1 MLRRID
7 EELAATARA
16 QGCACGGVLHAASYP
31 RKPRGGPQDLG
42 AEHERRPSFC
52 CARRGCRHRVTPPS
66 VRFLGRKVYFG
77 AVVVLTTVL
86 RHGATP
92 VRLSRLRELFGVSAR
107 TVARWRQWWQE
118 VFVETPFW
126 RALRGQF
133 LPPITAAAL
142 PSDLLDRFSG
152 EAAERLVALLRLIA
166 PLTTSAVPGF

>member
-1 MLRRID
+1 M
-7 EELAATARA
+7 
-16 QGCACGGVLHAASYP
+16 
-31 RKPRGGPQDLG
+31 
-42 AEHERRPSFC
+42 
-52 CARRGCRHRVTPPS
+52 TPPS